1 VPSGPLAAVS
11 SGPLAAVSSG
21 PLAAVSSGPLAA
33 VSSGPLATVSSGP
46 LAAGLVSV
54 LLLLLLPGGPAAAA
68 GAATVPPPAAP
79 GGLTLE
85 LSELMPRVVTADG
98 PDTVTVLG
106 TLRNTGDRPVGELE
120 VRLQRGEA
128 LRTDGEVRDVLAG
141 TGRTDAVAPDFTAL
155 PGVLDPG
162 AGLPVRLTVPL
173 RGAPQDGLALARP
186 GVYEVLVNVNGVPRD
201 GARARLAAVRLLL
214 PVLSLPPD
222 PNPRAAPA
230 VPAPPG
236 PAADVTVLYPL
247 TDAPR
252 RLATV
257 PGEQTLLTDDDL
269 ARSLGP
275 DGRLGGLLAAYAERA
290 PQGSPVRAATCLAVD
305 PDLVATA
312 AAMRQGYLVRGPD
325 GATAPG
331 TGAAAAGSWL
341 DGLAAAARGGC
352 VVALPFADADLVALA
367 RGNLGDLAR
376 IAVSD
381 GRAIVAEAL
390 GTPVVDGTTWPAD
403 GVLDEPALA
412 DAAAAGSRAVV
423 LRADAVDGGTA
434 VPTAGVVPLAA
445 AGSEPLL
452 GVLADPLLIRAA
464 AAADGTVPGDA
475 GPAGAAPDRGFPAGV
490 RATSTD
496 SGASAPLSTQSALA
510 ALVFRA
516 QGPPVVGAPIVLTPP
531 HLWTADATG
540 ARALLDGLDL
550 LFDTGR
556 LQPRGLAEVVA
567 GGPAAPGEARRPA
580 DPLQVGVGG
589 VPQPVV
595 ETVRQVRADVVDLR
609 SAAVPET
616 GVGASVDATF
626 APLLQAALRP
636 TSTAWHGRPDGAAG
650 AAADAADRIGQLRES
665 IRVLAPPS
673 PYSLGTEDA
682 PLLLTVANGLP
693 VTMEVRLSISSTTG
707 LRVAPIPAQRIPPL
721 GRRQVQVD
729 AQVVR
734 SGQFVVE
741 ALVRSPAGRALGPP
755 SRLQVRSTAYGT
767 ITVWLTGCAGVLLV
781 VLAAR
786 RVARRIRGEPSR
798 RDRVAPPAG
807 PVAQTAAPG
816 PGPPT
821 PAPPAPGPVAPP
833 PTRPPSTPPQHD
845 PGPPI
850 PPPPTLPA
858 PPAVTEAPTRPVPAP
873 PANGPAPPAEPPTRP
888 VPARPGH
895 EPPTRPVP
903 ARRR

>member
-1 VPSGPLAAVS
+1 VNSAAAVLSGPRPAVPPGPPAAVPP
-11 SGPLAAVSSG
+11 GPPAAV
-21 PLAAVSSGPLAA
+21 PPR
-33 VSSGPLATVSSGP
+33 P
-46 LAAGLVSV
+46 LAAGLVTV
-54 LLLLLLPGGPAAAA
+54 LLLLLLPGSPAAAA
-68 GAATVPPPAAP
+68 EVVAVPPPTAP
-79 GGLTLE
+79 GGLALE
-85 LSELMPRVVTADG
+85 LSELAPRIVTADG

-106 TLRNTGDRPVGELE
+106 TLRNTGDRPVSDLE
-120 VRLQRGEA
+120 VRLQRGDA
-128 LRTDGEVRDVLAG
+128 LRTDGDVRDALAG
-141 TGRTDAVAPDFTAL
+141 TGRTDAVAPDFTPL

-173 RGAPQDGLALARP
+173 RGVPQDGLALARP

-201 GARARLAAVRLLL
+201 GVRARLAAVRLLL
-214 PVLSLPPD
+214 PVLSLPPGPD
-222 PNPRAAPA
+222 PRAAPA
-230 VPAPPG
+230 VPAPSG
-236 PAADVTVLYPL
+236 PAAGVTVLYPL

-257 PGEQTLLTDDDL
+257 PGEQTLLADDDL

-275 DGRLGGLLAAYAERA
+275 DGRLGGLVAAYAERA

-312 AAMRQGYLVRGPD
+312 GAMRQGYLVRGPD
-325 GATAPG
+325 GTTAPG
-331 TGAAAAGSWL
+331 TGAGAAGSWL

-352 VVALPFADADLVALA
+352 VVALPFADADLVALT
-367 RGNLGDLAR
+367 RGNLGDLGR
-376 IAVSD
+376 LAVSD
-381 GRAIVAEAL
+381 GRTIVAETL

-403 GVLDEPALA
+403 GVLDEPALGEVA
-412 DAAAAGSRAVV
+412 VAGGRAVV
-423 LRADAVDGGTA
+423 LRADAVDGDTA
-434 VPTAGVVPLAA
+434 VPTAGVVPLAGTGSA
-445 AGSEPLL
+445 ALL

-464 AAADGTVPGDA
+464 AAADGTVPADGA
-475 GPAGAAPDRGFPAGV
+475 PVGAASDRDVPGGVPGGV

-516 QGPPVVGAPIVLTPP
+516 QAPPPVDAPIVLAPP

-540 ARALLDGLDL
+540 ARALLDGLAL
-550 LFDTGR
+550 LLDAGR

-567 GGPAAPGEARRPA
+567 GGPVTPGGPRRPA

-595 ETVRQVRADVVDLR
+595 ETVREVRADVVDLR

-616 GVGASVDATF
+616 GVGAPVDATF

-636 TSTAWHGRPDGAAG
+636 ASAAWHGRPDRAAG
-650 AAADAADRIGQLRES
+650 AAADAAGRIGQLRES
-665 IRVLAPPS
+665 IRVLAPPT
-673 PYSLGTEDA
+673 PYSLGTRDA

-729 AQVVR
+729 AQVIR

-741 ALVRSPAGRALGPP
+741 AMVRSPAGRALGPP

-786 RVARRIRGEPSR
+786 RVVRRIQGEPSR
-798 RDRVAPPAG
+798 RDRVAPTTG
-807 PVAQTAAPG
+807 PVAATAAPATPPPRG
-816 PGPPT
+816 TGPPT
-821 PAPPAPGPVAPP
+821 SPGANRPP
-833 PTRPPSTPPQHD
+833 PD
-845 PGPPI
+845 V
-850 PPPPTLPA
+850 A
-858 PPAVTEAPTRPVPAP
+858 TEAPTRPVPVPSAID
-873 PANGPAPPAEPPTRP
+873 PAPVDESPTRP
-888 VPARPGH
+888 VPARPDH

-903 ARRR
+903 ARRP